1 MAPQAY
7 PSRCTHCF
15 RKSEA
20 NTPPSM
26 AVFTCYRAMPA
37 ATTEVFTQVRAQG
50 GSKTTC
56 APSVNNIGLATLTQ
70 HLDVT

>member
-1 MAPQAY
+1 MAQQAY
-7 PSRCTHCF
+7 PSRCAHCF

-26 AVFTCYRAMPA
+26 AVFTCYRAMSA
-37 ATTEVFTQVRAQG
+37 ATTEVFTQVRMQG
-50 GSKTTC
+50 GWLTIC
-56 APSVNNIGLATLTQ
+56 APSVNNIGLATLSQ